1 MLMQMNDIKIYNE
14 LLVFLQT
21 GGDVLLILFLL
32 SILFWTLII
41 EKFIYQRVNYR
52 TSSKQLRRYWKA
64 EENSDSWAKLQL
76 KTAQVSELSIALNSN
91 LSLMKVII
99 SLFPLLGLL
108 GTITGMVNVFDS
120 MSSLGT
126 NAKAMASGISM
137 ATIPTMAGMLLA
149 VLGLFAYSQ
158 VDAVMKKE
166 IRKLKDKVLKDS
178 DA

>member
-1 MLMQMNDIKIYNE
+1 MQMNNIKIYNE

-21 GGDVLLILFLL
+21 GGDVLLILFFL
-32 SILFWTLII
+32 SIFFWTLVI
-41 EKFIYQRVNYR
+41 EKFIYQRVVYR
-52 TSSKQLRRYWKA
+52 SAAKQLRKYWKGVK
-64 EENSDSWAKLQL
+64 NSDSWENMQL
-76 KTAQVSELSIALNSN
+76 KIAEVSKLSIALNSN
-91 LSLMKVII
+91 LSLMRVTI

-149 VLGLFAYSQ
+149 VLGLFAYSR
-158 VDAVMKKE
+158 VDTVVKKE
-166 IRKLKDKVLKDS
+166 IRKLKDKLLKDS

>member
-1 MLMQMNDIKIYNE
+1 MLGQMNILKTYNE

-21 GGDVLLILFLL
+21 GGDVLLILFVL
-32 SILFWTLII
+32 SIFFWTLAI
-41 EKFIYQRVNYR
+41 EKFIYHKVNYR
-52 TSSKQLRRYWKA
+52 IASKELRRYWKA
-64 EENSDSWAKLQL
+64 HKDSDSWANVQL
-76 KTAQVSELSIALNSN
+76 KTAQVSKLGVALTSN
-91 LSLMKVII
+91 LSLMKVTI

-108 GTITGMVNVFDS
+108 GTITGMVSVFDS

-158 VDAVMKKE
+158 VDAVIKKE
-166 IRKLKDKVLKDS
+166 IRKLKDKILKDS